1 MRKKEKKQPTRRS
14 KIIKTVIS
22 LILIAVMVAAIV
34 AANTLL
40 TDNNR
45 MVNAMMGANDSV
57 IDNSGVD
64 TKGLDLDYNKSDYS
78 EDEIG
83 AAEDAL
89 ADQIADEG
97 IVLLKNED
105 NALPLSKDTPISF
118 FSRNSVTVTTHAGI
132 MGHGSGSLKEDFE
145 ADGYTVNKTLW
156 KFYDKGDGSSYGL
169 GTGSISFG
177 DEEDFAINECPL
189 EKITADNKVV
199 DSLSGTTAVYVLKRV
214 AGEGRDMPRSM
225 YNHTD
230 KAEDQTKSY
239 LEPDSVELE
248 ILSYLNDNFD
258 NVVLVVNSNAALE
271 LDWVNDYANIKS
283 IVLAPSGLSSLP
295 EILSGEVNPSG
306 RTVDTFAADALAS
319 PAAQNFGDYQYYDEN
334 GDATKYNYVSY
345 EEGVYV
351 GYRYYETRYE
361 DVVLGQGNAGDYD
374 YASEVCY
381 PFGYGLSYTSFSY
394 SELNV
399 SEVYSGGKI
408 QIRFKIKNIGKVSG
422 AEIAQL
428 YVCPNE
434 SDVIRSHIELK
445 GFQKIYLHPGEEKEV
460 ILELDE
466 RSFSVYDVEKKAF
479 SMLSGKYQICI
490 GASVHDLQ
498 LKANIEVVGNSY
510 FRNERELFPDYFREQ
525 PHGMEISAEQFYQL
539 LGGEPK
545 HDKEKKRGEYTV
557 YDSYQDVVNVSM
569 FGKFVRGIVH
579 IGLKIMLRGKSERDP
594 AFKMVKMGVEEGNL
608 EGLIA
613 TSGGIAT
620 PKLID
625 MLVYNANKKY
635 LQAFKRLL
643 KK

>member
-1 MRKKEKKQPTRRS
+1 M
-14 KIIKTVIS
+14 
-22 LILIAVMVAAIV
+22 
-34 AANTLL
+34 
-40 TDNNR
+40 
-45 MVNAMMGANDSV
+45 

-105 NALPLSKDTPISF
+105 NALPLSKDTLISF

-189 EKITADNKVV
+189 EKITADDKVV

-361 DVVLGQGNAGDYD
+361 DVVLGQGIMTMLLR
-374 YASEVCY
+374 YAIRLVMDF
-381 PFGYGLSYTSFSY
+381 PTRLSLGTHHRSP
-394 SELNV
+394 
-399 SEVYSGGKI
+399 GKM
-408 QIRFKIKNIGKVSG
+408 
-422 AEIAQL
+422 EAQPL
-428 YVCPNE
+428 
-434 SDVIRSHIELK
+434 RLK
-445 GFQKIYLHPGEEKEV
+445 
-460 ILELDE
+460 
-466 RSFSVYDVEKKAF
+466 
-479 SMLSGKYQICI
+479 
-490 GASVHDLQ
+490 
-498 LKANIEVVGNSY
+498 
-510 FRNERELFPDYFREQ
+510 
-525 PHGMEISAEQFYQL
+525 
-539 LGGEPK
+539 
-545 HDKEKKRGEYTV
+545 
-557 YDSYQDVVNVSM
+557 
-569 FGKFVRGIVH
+569 
-579 IGLKIMLRGKSERDP
+579 
-594 AFKMVKMGVEEGNL
+594 
-608 EGLIA
+608 
-613 TSGGIAT
+613 
-620 PKLID
+620 
-625 MLVYNANKKY
+625 
-635 LQAFKRLL
+635 
-643 KK
+643 